1 MGPSFLVGLA
11 ALLSL
16 FFIISVSMV
25 FVGAADEEDPFKE
38 LLDNA
43 AKTNPGVSSYILEDS
58 FTINL
63 RLADLASG

>member
-1 MGPSFLVGLA
+1 
-11 ALLSL
+11 
-16 FFIISVSMV
+16 MV

-63 RLADLASG
+63 RLVDLASG